1 MEGNRNEEIQD
12 TGVPITIEPFD
23 DPFSE
28 IRSDGSLPLIFPS
41 MNDLLKRSLIASQG
55 PCHCKIPFSGQAR
68 RAGVGSGF
76 FGNKRSPADGTEGRV
91 NPVDPGQTVRAK
103 SLFSLL

>member
-1 MEGNRNEEIQD
+1 M
-12 TGVPITIEPFD
+12 GVPITIEPFG

-55 PCHCKIPFSGQAR
+55 PRHCKIPFSGQAR
-68 RAGVGSGF
+68 RAGVGAGF
-76 FGNKRSPADGTEGRV
+76 FGNKRSPADGTEGGI
-91 NPVDPGQTVRAK
+91 NPADPGQTTRAK
-103 SLFSLL
+103 SFFSLL